1 MNSTLI
7 ALGRIIYA
15 LAIAFI
21 GLGHFTATKDMSAMV
36 PSSLSAMIVPV
47 TYLTGACVL
56 LAAISFIVNKW
67 TRWSGLLMAL
77 FLLLT
82 ILLIHVPGLSS
93 ADPVLMKA
101 SMGNAVKDA
110 GLMGAALMIAGLSGK

>member
-1 MNSTLI
+1 MNN
-7 ALGRIIYA
+7 ALLAIGRIIYA

-36 PSSLSAMIVPV
+36 PASLSGMAVPL
-47 TYLTGACVL
+47 TYITGACVL
-56 LAAISFIVNKW
+56 LAALSFIINKW
-67 TRWSGLLMAL
+67 TMWAGLLMAL
-77 FLLLT
+77 FLLLN

-93 ADPVLMKA
+93 PDMVVMKA

-110 GLMGAALMIAGLSGK
+110 GLMGAALMIAGLSRK